1 MKTYLALAFLSM
13 FVFGCSSESS
23 DPSGTSNQD
32 VPEDS
37 NQDVQEDSNQDVPVE
52 NCEVYGSVQ
61 TTISDDPPTFTGV
74 DVPNTSLDVDPTRQ
88 FFEDDLSAT
97 YIDVPGL
104 GSVWSVSGSLRW
116 TGDLI
121 LDSVI
126 GLVSGLPHSAV
137 INYELKT
144 VDLSGLVFLPAEPQD
159 SKGTISATLTS
170 EYRSGSS
177 LQRTSYA
184 LGILPAYI
192 QTSSQ
197 VIMDWRYI
205 AATNEIQFEGIGYL
219 DLGLTGQDGWIAN
232 PVVTVCLGADVFP
245 Y

>member
-1 MKTYLALAFLSM
+1 MKTYLALAFLSV
-13 FVFGCSSESS
+13 FVFGCSSGSS

-32 VPEDS
+32 VS
-37 NQDVQEDSNQDVPVE
+37 EDSNQDVPVD

-61 TTISDDPPTFTGV
+61 TTISDDPATFTDV
-74 DVPNTSLDVDPTRQ
+74 DVPNTSLDVDPSRQ
-88 FFEDDLSAT
+88 FFEEDLSST

-116 TGDLI
+116 TGELT

-126 GLVSGLPHSAV
+126 GLVSGLPHNAR
-137 INYELKT
+137 IFYELKT

-159 SKGTISATLTS
+159 SQGTISATLTS
-170 EYRSGSS
+170 EYRSEIT
-177 LQRTSYA
+177 LLRTRYA
-184 LGILPAYI
+184 FGLLPDYI

-219 DLGLTGQDGWIAN
+219 DLGVLGQDGWIVN
-232 PVVTVCLGADVFP
+232 PMVSVCLGADVFP